1 MASLNLKGDYGV
13 EILSYYLWGQS
24 TPPSDLARKDNRVL
38 IGKDYQ
44 ARDEKEIIIQA
55 SAL

>member
-24 TPPSDLARKDNRVL
+24 TPPNSLAQKENYVL
-38 IGKDYQ
+38 I
-44 ARDEKEIIIQA
+44 
-55 SAL
+55 